1 MRTSRTDR
9 AGGRAAASAVVAMV
23 AFAAAGFAGVALASD
38 DTDRLPAG
46 DARELVAMAVA
57 HEHGEGVARDQV
69 KAAALYCEAARTGDV
84 EALYGLGWMY
94 ANGRGVAR
102 DDALAAGLFT
112 LAAEAGHAPARKA
125 LAIVGGPGDRLPDCM
140 RPDEPSP
147 DEPSPDESLSD
158 EAVLDEE
165 ANPFAG
171 LSPDKR
177 QIAELVATLA
187 PRYAVDPRL
196 ALAVIAVESDFDPR
210 ARSPKDAQGLMQL
223 IPETAARFAVRNP
236 LDPQQNL
243 RGGLAYLRWLLSYY
257 RGQVVLAIAAYN
269 AGERAVDRY
278 RGVPPYPE
286 TRDYVRKIRA
296 RFRNEQHP
304 YDPQIADASPLLAP
318 LAARRK

>member
-1 MRTSRTDR
+1 MRRQRTSRS
-9 AGGRAAASAVVAMV
+9 GGRVAAIGVKATVV
-23 AFAAAGFAGVALASD
+23 FAALGFACGAMAAD
-38 DTDRLPAG
+38 DADLLRAR

-57 HEHGEGVARDQV
+57 YEHGEGVARDQL
-69 KAAALYCEAARTGDV
+69 KAAALYCEAARAGDA

-102 DDALAAGLFT
+102 DDALAAGLFAQ
-112 LAAEAGHAPARKA
+112 AAEAGHAPARKA
-125 LAIVGGPGDRLPDCM
+125 LTLVGGPGDRLPDCM
-140 RPDEPSP
+140 RPDEPA
-147 DEPSPDESLSD
+147 PDESLSED
-158 EAVLDEE
+158 AMLDEE
-165 ANPFAG
+165 ADPFAG

-177 QIAELVATLA
+177 QIAELVAKLA

-223 IPETAARFAVRNP
+223 IPETAARFAVRNA

-243 RGGLAYLRWLLSYY
+243 RGGLSYLRWLLSYY

-278 RGVPPYPE
+278 RGIPPYPE

>member
-1 MRTSRTDR
+1 MRRQRTDR
-9 AGGRAAASAVVAMV
+9 AGGRSAAIAVVATV
-23 AFAAAGFAGVALASD
+23 TFAALGFARMALASSD
-38 DTDRLPAG
+38 ADRLQAW

-57 HEHGEGVARDQV
+57 YEHGEGVARDQLR
-69 KAAALYCEAARTGDV
+69 AAALYCEAARAGDA
-84 EALYGLGWMY
+84 EALFGLGWMY

-102 DDALAAGLFT
+102 DDAMAAGLFAQ
-112 LAAEAGHAPARKA
+112 AAEAGHAPARKA
-125 LAIVGGPGDRLPDCM
+125 LALVGGSGDRLPDCM
-140 RPDEPSP
+140 RPDEPA
-147 DEPSPDESLSD
+147 PDESLSED
-158 EAVLDEE
+158 AMLDEE
-165 ANPFAG
+165 ADPFAG

-177 QIAELVATLA
+177 QIAELVAKLA

-223 IPETAARFAVRNP
+223 IPETAARFAVRNA

-243 RGGLAYLRWLLSYY
+243 RGGLSYLRWLLSYY
-257 RGQVVLAIAAYN
+257 RGQVVLAVAAYN

-318 LAARRK
+318 VAARRK